1 VKDLGKPIF
10 NVKIVLIMKK
20 RMVRGIGKCVK
31 SLSPMGHL
39 SLTDIIAVVMDGIS
53 MLSVLSI
60 FLAFVGGGMVSSLV
74 DKAHPERSRS
84 DNLLHAMLI
93 VLVFFIAYTINSW

>member
-1 VKDLGKPIF
+1 MARAELLLS
-10 NVKIVLIMKK
+10 VKIVPIMKK
-20 RMVRGIGKCVK
+20 RTVRGISRYAKT
-31 SLSPMGHL
+31 LSPMGRL
-39 SLTDIIAVVMDGIS
+39 NLTATIAVVTDGIS

-93 VLVFFIAYTINSW
+93 VLIFFIAYTINSW

>member
-1 VKDLGKPIF
+1 MIKGMSRYAKT
-10 NVKIVLIMKK
+10 
-20 RMVRGIGKCVK
+20 
-31 SLSPMGHL
+31 LSPMGHL
-39 SLTDIIAVVMDGIS
+39 NSTAIIVAVVDGIS
-53 MLSVLSI
+53 MLLGLSV

-84 DNLLHAMLI
+84 DNFLHAMFI